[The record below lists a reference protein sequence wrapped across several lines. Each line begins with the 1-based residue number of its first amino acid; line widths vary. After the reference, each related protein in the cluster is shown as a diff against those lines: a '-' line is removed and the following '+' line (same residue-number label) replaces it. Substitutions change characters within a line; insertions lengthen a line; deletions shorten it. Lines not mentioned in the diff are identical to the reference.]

1 MNDNNNNNNNNLVP
15 PLSSKMFQKKSI
27 PLLFQKINN
36 QRNTKGK
43 GTINNYSSIE
53 YETVNYHN
61 YHNNNKLNFRKKLLN
76 LSEIYAG
83 KKLNLLDNTEFHKN
97 IYQDSTIINAPS
109 FSDNLSEI
117 KKMIKIRKY
126 QNFRNIFNRFVDSPF
141 NSDYMKEFHMI
152 KKRKLIFQRKNNFE
166 QIKRNNSCEDLFDS
180 KKIIKNKIK
189 IDDST
194 QGLSTNCSKKLNS
207 NFTLRYANN
216 NNTQITRN
224 KSQNNI
230 FNLSTTRNKSII
242 DIKSPDRQS
251 VSNISLNEDSKNSFQ
266 NNIILPKI
274 SINNKHNSC
283 QTDSPLIHINLGG
296 SFITEIKTDKIKFD
310 INQLLKDRIIGDK
323 IDTYE
328 EKILKLKIY
337 QTYQREK
344 FKKILKDKQY
354 QVQERIDFI
363 IKMYKMY
370 EKIFYEYINKLK
382 NYNKFLYET
391 ANEMEIEMRDHNKI
405 KININDEIEHL
416 MGKLV
421 DKQKKLEY
429 LIKTRNFL
437 FKMKNRDK
445 KIIKLSNQYVY
456 KISKRKN
463 LIEKFCDLFG
473 RNKESLTYKYLKELM
488 SLEELEKVLKVKP
501 AKSRVI
507 ARLSNI
513 VRRTLKIDEKE
524 KDLLSPPPLGE
535 EIFQTPEEIIAVFEK
550 IKNDDL
556 NLMKNYEKIEKEKSE
571 LIAELNND
579 ICLYEAWEKSDKIN
593 LKNRIK
599 CAEDEKKKNLKLSEK
614 YELMEDLINKNK
626 RLSSLKSGF
635 KIYSHKAFNDINYY
649 NIIKYNVLRAKYKLD
664 GLVLLEKLINNVN
677 KIILINKEAKIFNLN
692 DIYHYIPEF
701 ILSRILNMKA
711 NDFNK
716 KNQFLIGEYSLK
728 LIKLYEFFAES
739 IMNKNKQNKNID
751 TEQYNKEREKI
762 INERKIYNSKILKE
776 MKKNKRNSSVK
787 ELLEKWNKKT
797 VISTRKSD
805 MGINF
810 NSNEDIKNKK
820 FKKNVDYFCDKF
832 ENILLYEE

>member
-1 MNDNNNNNNNNLVP
+1 MNDNNNNIVP

-189 IDDST
+189 SDDST

-207 NFTLRYANN
+207 NFTIRKANN

-224 KSQNNI
+224 KSQINI
-230 FNLSTTRNKSII
+230 FNLSITRNKSII

-310 INQLLKDRIIGDK
+310 INQLLKDRNIGDK

-328 EKILKLKIY
+328 ERILKLKIY

-344 FKKILKDKQY
+344 FKKILKNKQY

-382 NYNKFLYET
+382 NYNKFLYEI

-677 KIILINKEAKIFNLN
+677 KIILINKDAKIFNLN

-751 TEQYNKEREKI
+751 TEQYNKEKEKI

-776 MKKNKRNSSVK
+776 MKNNKRNSSVK

-820 FKKNVDYFCDKF
+820 IKKNVDYFCDKF

>member
-1 MNDNNNNNNNNLVP
+1 MNDNNNNNIVP

-53 YETVNYHN
+53 YETVN

-117 KKMIKIRKY
+117 KKMIKDRKY

-141 NSDYMKEFHMI
+141 NNDYMKEFHMI

-207 NFTLRYANN
+207 NFTLRNANNN

-274 SINNKHNSC
+274 SINSKQNSC
-283 QTDSPLIHINLGG
+283 QTDSPLIQINLGG

-310 INQLLKDRIIGDK
+310 INQLLKDRNIGDK

-328 EKILKLKIY
+328 ERILKLKIY

-677 KIILINKEAKIFNLN
+677 KIILINKDAKIFNLN

>member
-1 MNDNNNNNNNNLVP
+1 MNDNNNNIVP

-141 NSDYMKEFHMI
+141 NNDYMKEFHMI

-274 SINNKHNSC
+274 SINSKQNSC

-310 INQLLKDRIIGDK
+310 INQLLKDRNIGDK

-776 MKKNKRNSSVK
+776 MIKNKRNSSVK

-820 FKKNVDYFCDKF
+820 IKKNVDYFCDKF

>member
-1 MNDNNNNNNNNLVP
+1 
-15 PLSSKMFQKKSI
+15 
-27 PLLFQKINN
+27 
-36 QRNTKGK
+36 
-43 GTINNYSSIE
+43 
-53 YETVNYHN
+53 
-61 YHNNNKLNFRKKLLN
+61 
-76 LSEIYAG
+76 
-83 KKLNLLDNTEFHKN
+83 
-97 IYQDSTIINAPS
+97 
-109 FSDNLSEI
+109 
-117 KKMIKIRKY
+117 
-126 QNFRNIFNRFVDSPF
+126 
-141 NSDYMKEFHMI
+141 
-152 KKRKLIFQRKNNFE
+152 
-166 QIKRNNSCEDLFDS
+166 
-180 KKIIKNKIK
+180 
-189 IDDST
+189 
-194 QGLSTNCSKKLNS
+194 
-207 NFTLRYANN
+207 
-216 NNTQITRN
+216 
-224 KSQNNI
+224 
-230 FNLSTTRNKSII
+230 
-242 DIKSPDRQS
+242 
-251 VSNISLNEDSKNSFQ
+251 
-266 NNIILPKI
+266 
-274 SINNKHNSC
+274 
-283 QTDSPLIHINLGG
+283 
-296 SFITEIKTDKIKFD
+296 
-310 INQLLKDRIIGDK
+310 
-323 IDTYE
+323 
-328 EKILKLKIY
+328 
-337 QTYQREK
+337 
-344 FKKILKDKQY
+344 
-354 QVQERIDFI
+354 
-363 IKMYKMY
+363 MY

-488 SLEELEKVLKVKP
+488 PLEELEKVLKVKP
-501 AKSRVI
+501 AKSRI
-507 ARLSNI
+507 MARLSNI

-535 EIFQTPEEIIAVFEK
+535 EIFQTPEEIIAIFEK

-677 KIILINKEAKIFNLN
+677 KIILINKDAKIFNLN

-820 FKKNVDYFCDKF
+820 IKKNVDYFCDKF

>member
-1 MNDNNNNNNNNLVP
+1 MP
-15 PLSSKMFQKKSI
+15 
-27 PLLFQKINN
+27 
-36 QRNTKGK
+36 
-43 GTINNYSSIE
+43 
-53 YETVNYHN
+53 
-61 YHNNNKLNFRKKLLN
+61 
-76 LSEIYAG
+76 
-83 KKLNLLDNTEFHKN
+83 
-97 IYQDSTIINAPS
+97 
-109 FSDNLSEI
+109 
-117 KKMIKIRKY
+117 
-126 QNFRNIFNRFVDSPF
+126 
-141 NSDYMKEFHMI
+141 
-152 KKRKLIFQRKNNFE
+152 
-166 QIKRNNSCEDLFDS
+166 
-180 KKIIKNKIK
+180 
-189 IDDST
+189 
-194 QGLSTNCSKKLNS
+194 
-207 NFTLRYANN
+207 
-216 NNTQITRN
+216 
-224 KSQNNI
+224 
-230 FNLSTTRNKSII
+230 
-242 DIKSPDRQS
+242 
-251 VSNISLNEDSKNSFQ
+251 
-266 NNIILPKI
+266 
-274 SINNKHNSC
+274 
-283 QTDSPLIHINLGG
+283 
-296 SFITEIKTDKIKFD
+296 
-310 INQLLKDRIIGDK
+310 
-323 IDTYE
+323 
-328 EKILKLKIY
+328 
-337 QTYQREK
+337 
-344 FKKILKDKQY
+344 
-354 QVQERIDFI
+354 
-363 IKMYKMY
+363 
-370 EKIFYEYINKLK
+370 
-382 NYNKFLYET
+382 
-391 ANEMEIEMRDHNKI
+391 
-405 KININDEIEHL
+405 
-416 MGKLV
+416 
-421 DKQKKLEY
+421 
-429 LIKTRNFL
+429 
-437 FKMKNRDK
+437 
-445 KIIKLSNQYVY
+445 
-456 KISKRKN
+456 
-463 LIEKFCDLFG
+463 
-473 RNKESLTYKYLKELM
+473 
-488 SLEELEKVLKVKP
+488 LEELEKVLQVKP
-501 AKSRVI
+501 AKSRII

-614 YELMEDLINKNK
+614 YEIMEDLINKNK

-677 KIILINKEAKIFNLN
+677 KIILINKDAKIFNLN

-751 TEQYNKEREKI
+751 TEQYNKEKEKI

-776 MKKNKRNSSVK
+776 MIKNKRNSSVK

-810 NSNEDIKNKK
+810 YSNEDIKNKK
-820 FKKNVDYFCDKF
+820 IKKNVDYFCDKF

>member
-1 MNDNNNNNNNNLVP
+1 MNDNNNNNIVP

-61 YHNNNKLNFRKKLLN
+61 NNKLNFRKKLLN

-83 KKLNLLDNTEFHKN
+83 KKLNLLDSTEFHKN

-117 KKMIKIRKY
+117 KKMIKDRKY

-141 NSDYMKEFHMI
+141 NNDYMKEFHMI

-207 NFTLRYANN
+207 NFTLRNANNN

-274 SINNKHNSC
+274 SINSKQNSC
-283 QTDSPLIHINLGG
+283 QTDSPLIQINLGG

-310 INQLLKDRIIGDK
+310 INQLLKDRNIGDK

-328 EKILKLKIY
+328 ERILKLKIY

-488 SLEELEKVLKVKP
+488 PLEELEKVLKVKP

-535 EIFQTPEEIIAVFEK
+535 EIFQTPEEIIAIFEK

>member
-1 MNDNNNNNNNNLVP
+1 MNDNNNNIVP
-15 PLSSKMFQKKSI
+15 PLLSKMFQKKSI
-27 PLLFQKINN
+27 SLLFQKINN

-83 KKLNLLDNTEFHKN
+83 KKLNLLDNIEFHKN

-216 NNTQITRN
+216 NNNNTQITRN

-274 SINNKHNSC
+274 SINSKQNSC
-283 QTDSPLIHINLGG
+283 QTDSPLIQINLDG

-310 INQLLKDRIIGDK
+310 INQLLKDRNIGDK

-328 EKILKLKIY
+328 ERILKLKIY

-677 KIILINKEAKIFNLN
+677 KIILINKDAKIFNLN

-762 INERKIYNSKILKE
+762 INDRKIYNSKILKE

-820 FKKNVDYFCDKF
+820 IKKNVDYFCDKF

>member
-1 MNDNNNNNNNNLVP
+1 MNDNNNNIVP

-43 GTINNYSSIE
+43 GTIHNYSSIE
-53 YETVNYHN
+53 YETVN

-83 KKLNLLDNTEFHKN
+83 KKLNLLDSTEFHKN

-117 KKMIKIRKY
+117 KKMIKDRKY

-216 NNTQITRN
+216 NNNNTQITRN

-274 SINNKHNSC
+274 SINSKQNSC
-283 QTDSPLIHINLGG
+283 QTDSPLIQINLGG

-310 INQLLKDRIIGDK
+310 INQLLKDRNIGDK

-445 KIIKLSNQYVY
+445 KIIKLSNQ
-456 KISKRKN
+456 
-463 LIEKFCDLFG
+463 L
-473 RNKESLTYKYLKELM
+473 
-488 SLEELEKVLKVKP
+488 
-501 AKSRVI
+501 
-507 ARLSNI
+507 
-513 VRRTLKIDEKE
+513 
-524 KDLLSPPPLGE
+524 
-535 EIFQTPEEIIAVFEK
+535 
-550 IKNDDL
+550 
-556 NLMKNYEKIEKEKSE
+556 
-571 LIAELNND
+571 
-579 ICLYEAWEKSDKIN
+579 
-593 LKNRIK
+593 
-599 CAEDEKKKNLKLSEK
+599 
-614 YELMEDLINKNK
+614 
-626 RLSSLKSGF
+626 
-635 KIYSHKAFNDINYY
+635 
-649 NIIKYNVLRAKYKLD
+649 
-664 GLVLLEKLINNVN
+664 
-677 KIILINKEAKIFNLN
+677 
-692 DIYHYIPEF
+692 
-701 ILSRILNMKA
+701 
-711 NDFNK
+711 
-716 KNQFLIGEYSLK
+716 
-728 LIKLYEFFAES
+728 
-739 IMNKNKQNKNID
+739 
-751 TEQYNKEREKI
+751 
-762 INERKIYNSKILKE
+762 
-776 MKKNKRNSSVK
+776 
-787 ELLEKWNKKT
+787 
-797 VISTRKSD
+797 
-805 MGINF
+805 
-810 NSNEDIKNKK
+810 
-820 FKKNVDYFCDKF
+820 
-832 ENILLYEE
+832 

>member
-1 MNDNNNNNNNNLVP
+1 MNDNNNNIVP

-141 NSDYMKEFHMI
+141 NNDYMKEFHMI

-207 NFTLRYANN
+207 NFTLRNANNN

-310 INQLLKDRIIGDK
+310 INQLLKDRNIGDK

-328 EKILKLKIY
+328 ERILKLKIY

-535 EIFQTPEEIIAVFEK
+535 EIFQTPEEIIAIFEK

-751 TEQYNKEREKI
+751 TEQYNKEKEKI

-776 MKKNKRNSSVK
+776 MIKNKRNSSVK

>member
-1 MNDNNNNNNNNLVP
+1 MNDNNNNIVP

-53 YETVNYHN
+53 YETVN

-274 SINNKHNSC
+274 SINSKQNSC
-283 QTDSPLIHINLGG
+283 QTDSPLIQINLGG

-310 INQLLKDRIIGDK
+310 INQLLKDRNIGDK

-535 EIFQTPEEIIAVFEK
+535 EIFQTPEEIIAIFEK

-677 KIILINKEAKIFNLN
+677 KIILINKDAKIFNLN

>member
-1 MNDNNNNNNNNLVP
+1 MNDNNNNIVP

-216 NNTQITRN
+216 NNNNTQITRN

-274 SINNKHNSC
+274 SINSKQNSC
-283 QTDSPLIHINLGG
+283 QTDSPLIQINLGG

-310 INQLLKDRIIGDK
+310 INQLLKDRNIGDK

-328 EKILKLKIY
+328 ERILKLKIY

-488 SLEELEKVLKVKP
+488 PLEELEKVLKVKP

-535 EIFQTPEEIIAVFEK
+535 EIFQTPEEIIAIFEK

-820 FKKNVDYFCDKF
+820 IKKNVDYFCDKF

>member
-1 MNDNNNNNNNNLVP
+1 MNDNNNNIVP

-53 YETVNYHN
+53 YETVN

-310 INQLLKDRIIGDK
+310 INQLLKDRNIGDK

-391 ANEMEIEMRDHNKI
+391 ANEMEIEMRGHNKI

-488 SLEELEKVLKVKP
+488 PLEELEKVLKVKP

-677 KIILINKEAKIFNLN
+677 KIILINKDAKIFNLN

-820 FKKNVDYFCDKF
+820 IKKNVDYFCDKF

>member
-1 MNDNNNNNNNNLVP
+1 MNDNNNNIVP
-15 PLSSKMFQKKSI
+15 PLLSKMFQKKSI
-27 PLLFQKINN
+27 SLLFQKINN

-61 YHNNNKLNFRKKLLN
+61 YYNNNKLNFRKKLLN

-216 NNTQITRN
+216 NNNNTQITRN
-224 KSQNNI
+224 KSQINI
-230 FNLSTTRNKSII
+230 FNLSATRNKSII

-274 SINNKHNSC
+274 SINSKQNSC
-283 QTDSPLIHINLGG
+283 QTDSPLIQINLDG

-310 INQLLKDRIIGDK
+310 INQLLKDRNIGDK

-328 EKILKLKIY
+328 ERILKLKIY

-501 AKSRVI
+501 AKLRVI

-677 KIILINKEAKIFNLN
+677 KIILINKDAKIFNLN

-762 INERKIYNSKILKE
+762 INDRKIYNSKILKE

-820 FKKNVDYFCDKF
+820 IKKNVDYFCDKF

>member
-1 MNDNNNNNNNNLVP
+1 MNDDNNNNIVP

-36 QRNTKGK
+36 KRNTKGK

-207 NFTLRYANN
+207 NFTIINANN

-274 SINNKHNSC
+274 SINSKQNSC
-283 QTDSPLIHINLGG
+283 QTDSPLIQINLGG

-310 INQLLKDRIIGDK
+310 INQLLKDRNIGDK

-344 FKKILKDKQY
+344 FKKILKNKQY

-391 ANEMEIEMRDHNKI
+391 ANEMEIEMRDHNTI

-677 KIILINKEAKIFNLN
+677 KIILINKDAKIFNLN

-762 INERKIYNSKILKE
+762 INDRKIYNSKILKE

-820 FKKNVDYFCDKF
+820 IKKNVDYFCDKF

>member
-36 QRNTKGK
+36 KRNTKGK

-274 SINNKHNSC
+274 SINSKQNSC
-283 QTDSPLIHINLGG
+283 QTDSPLIQINLGG

-310 INQLLKDRIIGDK
+310 INQLLKDRNIGDK

-820 FKKNVDYFCDKF
+820 IKKNVDYFCDKF